1 MSLVR
6 KILLIIVLFNGR
18 LNLKQFL
25 NGGDLELKVKIF
37 FREQHIL
44 MDLKFDKVIDG
55 KNLALKLLVRQGFGV
70 WTIFE

>member
-18 LNLKQFL
+18 LNLKQVL
-25 NGGDLELKVKIF
+25 NGGDLELKVQIIF
-37 FREQHIL
+37 LDQHIL
-44 MDLKFDKVIDG
+44 MNLKFDKVIDG

-70 WTIFE
+70 WSILE